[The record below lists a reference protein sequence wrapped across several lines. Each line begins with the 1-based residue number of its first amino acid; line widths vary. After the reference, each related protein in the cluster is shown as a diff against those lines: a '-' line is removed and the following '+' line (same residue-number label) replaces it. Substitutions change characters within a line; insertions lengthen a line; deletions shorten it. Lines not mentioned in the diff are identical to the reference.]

1 MDRAIA
7 DFHLAHQT
15 RYGHSLGDDMVDLV
29 NVRLTG
35 LGAIP
40 KPRLGGNGATTGQ
53 AEPRSHRRVVS
64 VEGQAS
70 TVPIYHRADLIP
82 GQTLATPSVIQQLD
96 STTYLPFGE
105 ARVHSTGS
113 IVVDLR

>member
-1 MDRAIA
+1 MGRAVA
-7 DFHLAHQT
+7 DFHRLHRT
-15 RYGHSLGDDMVDLV
+15 RYGHSLGDETVDLV

-40 KPRLGGNGATTGQ
+40 KPDLGAGGAATGQ
-53 AEPRSHRRVVS
+53 AEHRSHRTVVS
-64 VEGQAS
+64 VDGQAS
-70 TVPIYHRADLIP
+70 TVPVYHRADLLP
-82 GQTLATPSVIQQLD
+82 GHTLPTPSLIQQLD
-96 STTYLPFGE
+96 STTYLPFGD